1 MALVKCKEC
10 GHEIGKTASSC
21 PQCGAKVKRT
31 SLFTKIVTG
40 FFALMFLSWLIGS
53 NTREN
58 QKAEEA
64 KREAAE
70 QVRLT
75 SLTPEQ
81 RAEEEKRKAAALA
94 AKIEAEKKSLGLTW
108 NYAERLE
115 PMGRGTIKW
124 ASISSVN
131 QIQFDFPYQGL
142 QRARLDLRIHPK
154 YGKDVILSVEKGQL
168 LCHLDGCRIA
178 VRFNDGKP
186 QNFSASEPAD
196 HSTTSIFINDYSR
209 FVNNLRRAK
218 KLFIEAQF
226 YQEGM
231 RVFEFDVEGLI
242 WEGHATK
249 KASTKNRL
257 RNTAL

>member
-1 MALVKCKEC
+1 
-10 GHEIGKTASSC
+10 
-21 PQCGAKVKRT
+21 
-31 SLFTKIVTG
+31 
-40 FFALMFLSWLIGS
+40 LSTYLIGS

-131 QIQFDFPYQGL
+131 
-142 QRARLDLRIHPK
+142 
-154 YGKDVILSVEKGQL
+154 
-168 LCHLDGCRIA
+168 
-178 VRFNDGKP
+178 
-186 QNFSASEPAD
+186 
-196 HSTTSIFINDYSR
+196 
-209 FVNNLRRAK
+209 
-218 KLFIEAQF
+218 
-226 YQEGM
+226 
-231 RVFEFDVEGLI
+231 
-242 WEGHATK
+242 
-249 KASTKNRL
+249 
-257 RNTAL
+257 